1 LATHLRACRV
11 SSLGETATMMN
22 EDTEQ
27 HDNSAADNKGKL
39 DWVYIGSLVII
50 AISLFGMVFIVW
62 IHHGH

>member
-1 LATHLRACRV
+1 V